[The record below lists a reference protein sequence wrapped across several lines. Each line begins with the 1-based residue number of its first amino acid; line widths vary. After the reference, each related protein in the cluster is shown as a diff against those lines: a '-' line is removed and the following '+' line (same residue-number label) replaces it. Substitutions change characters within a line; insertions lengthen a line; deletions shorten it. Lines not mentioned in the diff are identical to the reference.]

1 MAYEEAV
8 ARVLKVAG
16 DYKTIIA
23 NHNLEATLYA
33 QICKTSREKV
43 KQAIES
49 LSLGSIHLS
58 IDETDCLWAT
68 VDEWNV
74 SKSLYSSVF
83 PTFLST
89 KDPTVESFK
98 KSVEELLISTLA
110 FAANAHI
117 DNIESVSRF
126 AGYARLIL
134 LSINDDV
141 VKAIT
146 EPLNTYATAS
156 NDYRAKV
163 VSFTKYSNTVS
174 AALGNL
180 AHTWYKEAVF
190 TPGMKMGVYDFRT
203 NGGVVKTIT
212 SYRKTDGRFAIT
224 FTDSS
229 SLFTDPTRLSVE
241 MTWLLNA
248 KDCVDIA
255 KAIKWKPIADFIGSS
270 C

>member
-8 ARVLKVAG
+8 ARVLEVAG
-16 DYKTIIA
+16 DYKTITT

-49 LSLGSIHLS
+49 LSLGNIHLS
-58 IDETDCLWAT
+58 INEDDCLCAA

-74 SKSLYSSVF
+74 SKSLYSSIYN
-83 PTFLST
+83 TFLHT
-89 KDPTVESFK
+89 KDPTVEAFK
-98 KSVEELLISTLA
+98 SKIEELLIATLA

-117 DNIESVSRF
+117 DDIESVSRF

-141 VKAIT
+141 VKTIV
-146 EPLNTYATAS
+146 EPLNTYVTTS

-163 VSFTKYSNTVS
+163 ASFTKYSDTVS
-174 AALGNL
+174 VALRQL
-180 AHTWYKEAVF
+180 AHVWYKEKAVF
-190 TPGMKMGVYDFRT
+190 APGMRMGVYDFRT
-203 NGGVVKTIT
+203 NRGFVKTIK
-212 SYRKTDGRFAIT
+212 SYKATDGRLTIT
-224 FTDSS
+224 FSDSS
-229 SLFTDPTRLSVE
+229 FMLTDPTRVSVE

-248 KDCVDIA
+248 KDCGDIA
-255 KAIKWKPIADFIGSS
+255 KAIKWKPIADFT
-270 C
+270 